1 MDEVVRKLA
10 ALGLPG
16 VLLVVTMA
24 ATGFAGAAA
33 ITTALATLGGPFG
46 MLGGIGLLGV
56 AALVADALGKYGIDA
71 ILTGVYTE
79 RRRTESRES
88 LCREIDGLLI
98 SDDLKRRL
106 REIISCH

>member
-24 ATGFAGAAA
+24 ATGLTGAAA
-33 ITTALATLGGPFG
+33 ITAALAALGGPFG

-56 AALVADALGKYGIDA
+56 ATLLADALGRYSIDGIL
-71 ILTGVYTE
+71 IGVYTE
-79 RRRTESRES
+79 RLRTESRES
-88 LCREIDGLLI
+88 LCREIHDLPI
-98 SDDLKRRL
+98 SDDLKHRL
-106 REIISCH
+106 RDIIGCD